1 MATIITA
8 PRKRAKDAIYIKQRY
23 LDNSGKRCQCK
34 IPCTDL
40 AEARTLLPDVIAA
53 EKNGIKYHK
62 PKPIVY
68 RSKALDTYGISK
80 SDYSNIT
87 ISQLVPMYLDHA
99 AANGRL
105 RPNTLAVKR
114 NLCSNYVYPYIG
126 DVNVRDITPAFL
138 QDYFDDLPNHTGA
151 NSNHQSD
158 PQKITTRTVIEIR
171 KILSPAF
178 SYAIINLRIISKNP
192 IIKEISIPS
201 KPFTRREQW
210 GADEYLNA
218 LNLSDDAQLRLS
230 MALMVAGPLRSAEL
244 LGICWDCV
252 HLEAPIPYIDIKR
265 ELQRL
270 PDAEVTDTRLVPVVK
285 FPKVKYTSKG
295 SLYLMDYAKTSR
307 SVRKIYLPRTVALL
321 LALHKDN
328 QTKIKE
334 YYGNRYIDY
343 NLVIAQEDSY
353 PGRPITTDVINR
365 RFKRLIAKYNLR
377 EVTYYSLRGT
387 GATQKLR
394 ATANPA
400 LVSADMGGDSER
412 IMMEHYIRAEDDDR
426 KSLSIAIED
435 NLFKHMTL

>member
-8 PRKRAKDAIYIKQRY
+8 PRKRTKDAIYIKQRY
-23 LDNSGKRCQCK
+23 LDNTGKRCQCK

-40 AEARTLLPDVIAA
+40 AEARTLLPAVIAA
-53 EKNGIKYHK
+53 EKNGDKYHK

-68 RSKALDTYGISK
+68 RSKALDKYGISR
-80 SDYSNIT
+80 SDYSDIT
-87 ISQLVPMYLDHA
+87 ISQLIPMYLDYA

-126 DVNVRDITPAFL
+126 DVSVRDITPAFL
-138 QDYFDDLPNHTGA
+138 QDYFTDLPNHTGA

-171 KILSPAF
+171 KILSPALA
-178 SYAIINLRIISKNP
+178 YAVINLRIIDKNP

-201 KPFTRREQW
+201 KPFQRREQW
-210 GADEYLNA
+210 SADEYLYA
-218 LNLSDDAQLRLS
+218 LNRCDDAQLRLS

-252 HLEAPIPYIDIKR
+252 HLDAPIPYIDIKR
-265 ELQRL
+265 QLQRL
-270 PDAEVTDTRLVPVVK
+270 PDAEVADTRLIPVVR
-285 FPKVKYTSKG
+285 FPKITAKE
-295 SLYLMDYAKTSR
+295 SLYLIDYTKTSK
-307 SVRKIYLPRTVALL
+307 SIRKIYLPRTVALL
-321 LALHKDN
+321 LALHKEN
-328 QTKIKE
+328 QIKIKE
-334 YYGNRYIDY
+334 YYEDRYVDY

-394 ATANPA
+394 ATTNPA

-412 IMMEHYIRAEDDDR
+412 IMMEHYIKAEDDDR